1 MPWNKPGGNQSNN
14 PWGDKNRPR
23 GSSDN
28 GAQGSNPLEDLLRKF
43 TGGNGGGSNGTA
55 SKFPWFIGAIGLL
68 ALLGFKGFYQL
79 DEAEEAVVLTFGKYH
94 ETIGKGPHWY
104 FPFIH
109 DVEIVNANVVRDFT
123 LSPSMITKDENI
135 VDIDLKVQYRVS
147 DTKAVVLNVEK
158 PTSILRDATES
169 ALRHVVGSLL
179 LNDVVSVKREEIA
192 TDMTPRLQEYLDN
205 YESGLAISKVTVNEV
220 QPPKEVEDA
229 FLDVNRA
236 IKNRDAEIDK
246 ARQYYNKVVTEAEG
260 LKQQQIE
267 LATGY
272 KIKRIEEAKGD
283 ASRFDSL
290 YQEYRKAPKVTR
302 DRLYL
307 ESMEKVYGSTTK
319 ILVDGEN
326 NSNLMYL
333 PFDQLIQKS
342 QANSSTQSSVSVQE
356 QKNQE
361 KRQSTASYADK
372 LRNRV
377 Q

>member
-1 MPWNKPGGNQSNN
+1 MPWNKPGGNQQNN
-14 PWGDKNRPR
+14 PWGDKNRSR
-23 GSSDN
+23 GGS
-28 GAQGSNPLEDLLRKF
+28 AQGSNPIEDFLKKL
-43 TGGNGGGSNGTA
+43 TGGNGGNGGSVG
-55 SKFPWFIGAIGLL
+55 SFPLILMVVGFIAF
-68 ALLGFKGFYQL
+68 LGFKGFYQL
-79 DEAEEAVVLTFGKYH
+79 DEAEEAVVLTFGEYH

-109 DVEIVNANVVRDFT
+109 QVEVVNANIVRDFT

-147 DTKAVVLNVEK
+147 ETKAYVLNIEK
-158 PTSILRDATES
+158 PSAILRDATES

-179 LNDVVSVKREEIA
+179 LNDVVSIKREEIS
-192 TDMTPRLQEYLDN
+192 TDMTPRLQKYLDN

-272 KIKRIEEAKGD
+272 KIKRIEESKGD

-290 YQEYRKAPKVTR
+290 YQEYKKAPKVTR
-302 DRLYL
+302 DRLYI
-307 ESMEKVYGSTTK
+307 ESMENVYGNTTK
-319 ILVDGEN
+319 ILIDGKD
-326 NSNLMYL
+326 NSNLLYL

-342 QANSSTQSSVSVQE
+342 QSQNATQKSSMSVQE
-356 QKNQE
+356 QENQA
-361 KRQSTASYADK
+361 KRQSTSSYADR
-372 LRNRV
+372 LRNRE